1 MHAEARDYHDRPI
14 RSPSPTY
21 KRRKMD
27 PSASTFTPIT
37 FDASHIPSDADL
49 HGHPRAYPATDATES
64 FVRTDYTIGIMP
76 AGDLAPVAPAPLQ
89 IKLLQ
94 DTARTPT
101 RGSRFAAGYD
111 LYASDPKLVPARG
124 RSLVSTGIA
133 VAVPE
138 GTCTLTT
145 TATNCWLCTLIAH
158 CNRRRPCCPPL
169 GPCSQAWHLDGCRR
183 HRCRLSRRG
192 LRAAVQSLRHRLQ
205 YCRW

>member
-1 MHAEARDYHDRPI
+1 MQAEARHHHDRPT

-27 PSASTFTPIT
+27 PSASTFTPTT

-49 HGHPRAYPATDATES
+49 HGHPRAYPAGDAPEP
-64 FVRTDYTIGIMP
+64 FVRNGHANGSMP
-76 AGDLAPVAPAPLQ
+76 GNDLVPVAPAPLQ
-89 IKLLQ
+89 IKLLR

-111 LYASDPKLVPARG
+111 LYASEPAMVPARG
-124 RSLVSTGIA
+124 RALVSTGIA

-145 TATNCWLCTLIAH
+145 TALN
-158 CNRRRPCCPPL
+158 
-169 GPCSQAWHLDGCRR
+169 
-183 HRCRLSRRG
+183 CRLLG
-192 LRAAVQSLRHRLQ
+192 LMTEST
-205 YCRW
+205 